1 MMEFELKQILEKGK
15 DSQQQFKQLIVNG
28 NALAAEMV
36 AFSNSLGGK
45 LLVGVND
52 DGKITGLSL
61 EQSQALNQ
69 LISNTASHSVRP
81 PINPITENIKT
92 AQGLVII
99 IRIRKGINKPYMDT
113 QGFFWVKSGA
123 DKRRVTAREEIQRMY
138 QSANL
143 VHADVMPVPNMGIEG
158 LDRDYFNQFV
168 LKQYGDTPD
177 DLEIS
182 SAQLLSNMNLMR
194 NRIFNVAG
202 ALLFSKTPQ
211 FYLPIFNV
219 KAVAYPSE
227 GIHLDAYIESQD
239 ITGKLENVF
248 QESLAFLLRQLRRL
262 QNKQNVNSMGEL
274 EIPKSCLEELLIN
287 ALIHRDY
294 FISASIRLFV
304 FTNRIEIISPGHLP
318 NSLTIEHIK
327 NGNSNIRNP
336 VLASFAAKILPYR
349 GLGNGIR
356 RALRAYPDIE
366 LMDNRDENLFKVV
379 IKRPT
384 L

>member
-1 MMEFELKQILEKGK
+1 MTEFELKQILEKGE

-52 DGKITGLSL
+52 DGQITGLSL

-81 PINPITENIKT
+81 PINPMTENIKT

-99 IRIRKGINKPYMDT
+99 IRIKKGLNKPYMDT

-182 SAQLLSNMNLMR
+182 SAQLLSNMNLMQ
-194 NRIFNVAG
+194 NGTFNVAG

-211 FYLPIFNV
+211 SYLPVFNV

-227 GIHLDAYIESQD
+227 NIHLDAYIESQD

-262 QNKQNVNSMGEL
+262 QNQQNVNSMGEL

-366 LMDNRDENLFKVV
+366 LIDNRDENLFKVV
-379 IKRPT
+379 IKRPP